1 MWPMDLLFLFFVI
14 IFLGGGGGS
23 GAEYRHDKTIVYNNC
38 TFVKCMLMAVH
49 VPTWYNCPIFSTRL
63 GTLTAWD
70 QIYFLFQQAGND
82 FMCELFWKPPCYHFT
97 GQHLKISRLPRL
109 YSYQVHADGKG
120 RIIFID
126 NPCIV
131 HKNIYAA

>member
-1 MWPMDLLFLFFVI
+1 MNLSALVSAVAHGPLIFIFRFY
-14 IFLGGGGGS
+14 FLGGGGGS

-82 FMCELFWKPPCYHFT
+82 FMCELF
-97 GQHLKISRLPRL
+97 
-109 YSYQVHADGKG
+109 
-120 RIIFID
+120 
-126 NPCIV
+126 
-131 HKNIYAA
+131 